1 MASSPACSY
10 AGTSTLAPASKA
22 SLAEQLVASLEPQLG
37 PESHFRLH
45 AINWH
50 AAVFEQRP

>member
-10 AGTSTLAPASKA
+10 AGTSTPAPASKA

-37 PESHFRLH
+37 PESQFRLH

-50 AAVFEQRP
+50 AAVF